1 MEKVQRI
8 TSSTLQKNFGKYREV
23 VQYEPVVVTSNGRD
37 SAALI
42 SMREFAAYQEF
53 KKSRYAYNGEVTD
66 EFKEEIRALMEKH
79 EAVLERLAQ

>member
-1 MEKVQRI
+1 MEKLQRI
-8 TSSTLQKNFGKYREV
+8 TSSNLQKNFGKYREA
-23 VQYEPVVVTSNGRD
+23 VQYEPVVITSNGRD

-66 EFKEEIRALMEKH
+66 EFKEEVRELMEKH
-79 EAVLERLAQ
+79 AEVLKRLAQ